1 MKVSHWAIRFG
12 VVLQVLLAVAC
23 GQVCAQEVEVV
34 SCTLEEGFLELE
46 YQILGTPAWLESAFE
61 FEIRPVSGS
70 MAMTLLPLE
79 RGMFWAKSGQV
90 QSASFRLPPNVKPQG
105 PSLELSMRAAKQR
118 VAPGFIIA
126 SCASLGTSLL
136 SRWQSAQYYNT
147 YLAATEQ
154 SEMDGAFGASQRW
167 HRVSVV
173 SGVAG
178 AGSLGIFLLAHREVK
193 AGRWD
198 LAPAQVLLDPTD
210 PESFVQT
217 IHHDAPC
224 IFQSGDRLP
233 AHGATLRL
241 SMNESCQHCG
251 TMGAP
256 LGNWQALLSKSYT
269 VVSREEL
276 EATVF
281 REQQEIWANGLADGN
296 WDLRLGDFTA
306 AQYSVRVD
314 CSCGNEGGVSVQF
327 IDNETT
333 AVVWSASSHRC
344 SGQQLFDL
352 LQFELNR

>member
-23 GQVCAQEVEVV
+23 GRVCAQEVEVV
-34 SCTLEEGFLELE
+34 SCTLEEGVLELE
-46 YQILGTPAWLESAFE
+46 YQILGAPAWLESAFE

-70 MAMTLLPLE
+70 KAMTLVPLE
-79 RGMFWAKSGQV
+79 RSMFWAKSGQM
-90 QSASFRLPPNVKPQG
+90 QSASFRLSPSVKPQG
-105 PSLELSMRAAKQR
+105 SSLELSMRAAKQR
-118 VAPGFIIA
+118 VSPGFIIA

-136 SRWQSAQYYNT
+136 SRWQSAQHYES

-154 SEMDGAFGASQRW
+154 SEMDGAFEASERW
-167 HRVSVV
+167 HRLSVV
-173 SGVAG
+173 SGVSG
-178 AGSLGIFLLAHREVK
+178 AVGLGILFPVRKEVK
-193 AGRWD
+193 EGRWA
-198 LAPAQVLLDPTD
+198 LPPTQVLLNPTD
-210 PESFVQT
+210 PAAFVQT

-224 IFQSGDRLP
+224 IYQSGDRLP

-241 SMNESCQHCG
+241 SMNESCQQCG

-256 LGNWQALLSKSYT
+256 LGNWQALLSSSYT

-276 EATVF
+276 EVTVF
-281 REQQEIWANGLADGN
+281 REQQEIWANGLAEGN

-314 CSCGNEGGVSVQF
+314 CFCGDEGRVSIQF
-327 IDNETT
+327 IDNKTT
-333 AVVWSASSHRC
+333 EVVWSASSHRC